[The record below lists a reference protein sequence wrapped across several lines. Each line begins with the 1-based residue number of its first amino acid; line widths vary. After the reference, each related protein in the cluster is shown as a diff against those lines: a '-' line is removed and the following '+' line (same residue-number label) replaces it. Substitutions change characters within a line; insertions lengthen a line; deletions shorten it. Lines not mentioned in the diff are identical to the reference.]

1 MTLKFEKIGKY
12 LRLSNETNTNLDL
25 SRVRG
30 VSITKQLIKTKANM
44 KDVDISDYK
53 VVHKGQF
60 VFNPNT
66 ARMGEKIP
74 IAMNTGDD
82 VLVSKIYP
90 VFEVIDRSVLL
101 PEYLFLW
108 FKRPDFDR
116 YARFHSWGS
125 ARETFDWEEMCKVE
139 IPLPALTVQED
150 IVKFYVNLS
159 QNQNNCE
166 KGIKLL
172 EDTCLAFMAEESR
185 GTNYK
190 PLGSYIEEIVSVDH
204 NLDVSRVRG
213 VSITKKL
220 IKTKANMQDVDIS
233 DYKTLRRR
241 EFVFISVT
249 SRNGEKISVALN
261 DENDVLVSKTYIV
274 FKIKKLD
281 ELLPEYLLLWFKR
294 PEFDR
299 YARFHSWGSAR
310 ETFNWENMCSVSLP
324 IPSLA
329 RQEAI
334 VNIFRAL
341 EKRKEMN
348 QIILDMLN
356 IFPPTIMQ
364 GVRNE
369 LVKSVR

>member
-12 LRLSNETNTNLDL
+12 LRLSNDTNTNLDL

-44 KDVDISDYK
+44 KGVDISDYK

-90 VFEVIDRSVLL
+90 VFEVIDRTVLL

-125 ARETFDWEEMCKVE
+125 ARETFDWEEMCEVE
-139 IPLPALTVQED
+139 IPLPDLSVQED
-150 IVKFYVNLS
+150 IVEFSLNLS
-159 QNQNNCE
+159 ENQGNCA
-166 KGIKLL
+166 KGITLL
-172 EDTCLAFMAEESR
+172 EEACMTFMAKQANDTEYQKLGRYIKESNE
-185 GTNYK
+185 TNT
-190 PLGSYIEEIVSVDH
+190 
-204 NLDVSRVRG
+204 NLDLSHVRG
-213 VSITKKL
+213 VSITKQL
-220 IKTKANMQDVDIS
+220 IKTKANMKGVDVS
-233 DYKTLRRR
+233 DYKIVHKGQ
-241 EFVFISVT
+241 FVFNPNT
-249 SRNGEKISVALN
+249 ARMGEKIPIAMN
-261 DENDVLVSKTYIV
+261 TGDDVLVSKIYPV
-274 FKIKKLD
+274 FEVID
-281 ELLPEYLLLWFKR
+281 QDSLLPEYLLLWFRR

-310 ETFNWENMCSVSLP
+310 ETFNWSEMCEVDIPLP
-324 IPSLA
+324 SMDKQA
-329 RQEAI
+329 AI
-334 VNIFRAL
+334 VKIFSVL
-341 EKRKEMN
+341 EKRKK
-348 QIILDMLN
+348 LN
-356 IFPPTIMQ
+356 VKLIEIQNTFPSAIMQ
-364 GVRNE
+364 GVRSG
-369 LVKSVR
+369 LVKSIR

>member
-1 MTLKFEKIGKY
+1 MTLKFEKIGQY
-12 LRLSNETNTNLDL
+12 LRLSNDTNTNLGL
-25 SRVRG
+25 SHVRG

-44 KDVDISDYK
+44 KGVDVSDYK

-90 VFEVIDRSVLL
+90 VFEVVDPSVLL
-101 PEYLFLW
+101 PEYLLLW
-108 FKRPDFDR
+108 FKRPEFDR

-125 ARETFDWEEMCKVE
+125 ARETFDWEEMCEVE
-139 IPLPALTVQED
+139 IPLPELTVQED
-150 IVKFYVNLS
+150 IVKFYLNLS
-159 QNQNNCE
+159 QNQNNCV

-172 EDTCLAFMAEESR
+172 EETCLAFMAEEAR

-190 PLGSYIEEIVSVDH
+190 LLGPYIEEIVSIDH

-213 VSITKKL
+213 VSITKQL
-220 IKTKANMQDVDIS
+220 IKTKANMKGVDVS
-233 DYKTLRRR
+233 DYKVVHKGQ
-241 EFVFISVT
+241 FVFNPNT
-249 SRNGEKISVALN
+249 ARMGEKIPIAMN
-261 DENDVLVSKTYIV
+261 TGDDVLVSKIYPV
-274 FKIKKLD
+274 FEVVD
-281 ELLPEYLLLWFKR
+281 PSVLLPEYLLLWFKR

-329 RQEAI
+329 NQEAI

-356 IFPPTIMQ
+356 TFPPTIMQ
-364 GVRNE
+364 GVRSG